1 VLPRDTLQVTIDG
14 YGKFDSLIL
23 NGKTSI
29 LQNAIN
35 HKKDDFITHT
45 AYTPHIHTH
54 TCMYVY
60 IYIYTHT
67 HTHTHT

>member
-1 VLPRDTLQVTIDG
+1 MYVCILCVLPRDALQITIDG

-23 NGKTSI
+23 NRKTSI

-45 AYTPHIHTH
+45 
-54 TCMYVY
+54 
-60 IYIYTHT
+60 HT
-67 HTHTHT
+67 HTHIYIMHRLML